1 MGGGLGI
8 VVPILQPWRR
18 LGYAVGNQDE
28 EAGIEDLLDIMQTTR
43 SVRRLTRSGAG

>member
-8 VVPILQPWRR
+8 VAPILHPWRR

-28 EAGIEDLLDIMQTTR
+28 EAAYG
-43 SVRRLTRSGAG
+43 